1 MSLSNGGLPPRERE
15 RERELVSHLNHVEQ
29 LTCRA
34 SMPWELLTYGR
45 TYRTGCRFSSQDVAQ
60 DSPAPRPGL
69 HRGAG
74 QHALLDHL
82 VRPRQERLRDREAY
96 LPGSAEI
103 EREPDLVVILD
114 R

>member
-1 MSLSNGGLPPRERE
+1 MPRVDALGITYLRQDLPYRLPFFVAGRGTGLA
-15 RERELVSHLNHVEQ
+15 
-29 LTCRA
+29 RA
-34 SMPWELLTYGR
+34 
-45 TYRTGCRFSSQDVAQ
+45 
-60 DSPAPRPGL
+60 PAGTAP
-69 HRGAG
+69 GAG